1 MPTRRHW
8 SPPRRASVEAE
19 RRGHKRRRIMT
30 RSRGA
35 RLFLLAAALSGCTL
49 DTATDALKSL
59 AASRFSTKYHSGFWV
74 GEAER
79 KSPLW
84 EKAQSY
90 CRAPEHADAPNW
102 IVVVAVDLTVHVFA
116 LRQGDDVNERVKQWI
131 RAGTRELGFPSPDV
145 VPPYVPGKGFGPAPP
160 KMPTPPA
167 R

>member
-1 MPTRRHW
+1 M
-8 SPPRRASVEAE
+8 
-19 RRGHKRRRIMT
+19 K

-49 DTATDALKSL
+49 DTATDALNSL
-59 AASRFSTKYHSGFWV
+59 GASRFSTTYHSGFWAA
-74 GEAER
+74 EAER

-90 CRAPEHADAPNW
+90 CRAPEHADAPNCR
-102 IVVVAVDLTVHVFA
+102 VVVAVDLTVHVFA
-116 LRQGDDVNERVKQWI
+116 LRQGDDVNERVRQWI
-131 RAGTRELGFPSPDV
+131 RAGTRELGLPSPDV

-160 KMPTPPA
+160 KMPAPPA